1 MPEQFVMWLYV
12 VVSLPWVHG
21 ALNKIADPLLTI
33 VYANVPAIMTNNI
46 LNNCDVACMGL
57 IVYKAESSVNQCP
70 PHVFCQ
76 TRIGDF

>member
-12 VVSLPWVHG
+12 AVSLPWVHG
-21 ALNKIADPLLTI
+21 ALNKIAVPLLTI
-33 VYANVPAIMTNNI
+33 VYANVPAIVTHNI
-46 LNNCDVACMGL
+46 LDNGYVTSMRL
-57 IVYKAESSVNQCP
+57 IVYKAESSINQRP